1 MLVIPTIAQDALLG
15 TLVRTLADVSHEVVQ
30 VSGLWG
36 SSALYVCAYA
46 AKQSQL
52 PVLYLTSH
60 LEAADGA
67 REDLELF
74 LGRPCR
80 FFPAWETLPGEGAA
94 SGEINAE
101 RLSLCSDLQQANKRS
116 SGRVPDQRP
125 VIVAPIQALM
135 QPVPTQA
142 KLAGCTLTLGQTSS
156 RKKRPPSPEAL
167 IEWAID
173 HGFERL
179 DLVESP
185 GDVARRGD
193 IVDVYS
199 FGDSQPVRIEYFGD
213 ELESI
218 RSFDV
223 STQRSFET
231 LKSYTVRGVY
241 KPDPHEPQTQTSLLT
256 YLPKDTL
263 FVLDDPADIQEMG
276 QTLKERLGDA
286 GQLFPVTDLLA
297 DLSSR
302 PQLHLTRFQSGQSD
316 DKTNFAFH
324 VKSLTRFESDAAH
337 AVAEIC
343 RLSYDHC
350 VHIVCD
356 NDGERSRLQE
366 MIFDTLGAKSS
377 QIKLHIG
384 VMQKG
389 FHWSSTNTI
398 VVGHH
403 ELFHRHRQR
412 RRIRKDRHVAPL
424 ESWTDLNKGDFVVH
438 VVHGIAIYQGLSK
451 LKRNKEGCHEEFLT
465 LEFADNAIVHVPTS
479 QVDLVQKY
487 IGAAGRRPSLSKLG
501 GRRWQR
507 MKDQAENSVADMAES
522 LLQVQAARAD
532 SPGIAYPSD
541 TTWQREFEAAFIYE
555 ETEDQLSVAEE
566 IRGDLVRQRPM
577 DRLLCG
583 DVGYGK
589 TELAMRAAF
598 KVIEY
603 GKQVAVLVPT
613 TVLAEQH
620 FKTFKERFAD
630 YPFAIEC
637 LSRFRSGKEQ
647 KKIVEQIKRG
657 QVDLVVGTHRLV
669 SKDIFFKDLGLV
681 VIDEEQRFGVAHKE
695 RLKALRHTVDI
706 LTLTATPIPRTL
718 HMSMM
723 GLRDISSLQTPPVDR
738 RSITTEVRGFE
749 RQLIRDAILREMNR
763 DGQVYFIHNFVR
775 SIETMADTIASIV
788 PEARIV
794 FGHGQ
799 MKSGELEKVMH
810 KFVRREADVLVATT
824 IIESGID
831 IPTAN
836 TIFIN
841 RAERIGLADLH
852 QLRGRVGRSDHR
864 AYCYLLIPA
873 DRPPTVKAVK
883 RLKTIEEFS
892 ELGAGFRIAMR
903 DLEIRGAGNILGGEQ
918 SGHIAAVG
926 YDMYCRLLEKAVR
939 KKKNEPD
946 PTPQPLHID
955 LDIDAHIPPRYVQ
968 AERSRIEIYR
978 RVVGC
983 VTLVDLEQIEKDLLD
998 AFGPI
1003 PKPVSR
1009 LIQLAEARV
1018 LGRRF
1023 GIKSISLHRPDI
1035 VFTVEQ
1041 AAQAEPLFVDAPG
1054 TVRMADGQTIHL
1066 RPPPNYLEDQDTL
1079 LAILRR
1085 MLSRGVDRLGAKH
1098 EVA

>member
-1 MLVIPTIAQDALLG
+1 VLVIPTIAEDAQLG
-15 TLVRTLADVSHEVVQ
+15 TLARTLNAPSHKVAQ

-36 SSALYVCAYA
+36 SSALLVCALA
-46 AKQSQL
+46 ANQS
-52 PVLYLTSH
+52 PSPMVYVTAH
-60 LEAADGA
+60 LDAADGA

-74 LGRPCR
+74 LGRTCK
-80 FFPAWETLPGEGAA
+80 FFPAWETLPGEGPA

-101 RLSLCSDLQQANKRS
+101 RLALCSSLHQANKRLV
-116 SGRVPDQRP
+116 GRKNIRSPIV
-125 VIVAPIQALM
+125 VAPIQALM
-135 QPVPTQA
+135 QPVPTLA
-142 KLAGCTLTLGQTSS
+142 KLADSTLTLSS
-156 RKKRPPSPEAL
+156 KKKNEAPSPEAL
-167 IEWAID
+167 LEWAID

-179 DLVESP
+179 ELVESP

-193 IVDVYS
+193 IVDIFS
-199 FGDSQPVRIEYFGD
+199 PGDTHPVRIEYFGD

-218 RSFDV
+218 RKFDV
-223 STQRSFET
+223 CTQRSYEVM
-231 LKSYTVRGVY
+231 KSYAVCGVY
-241 KPDPHEPQTQTSLLT
+241 TPDPHEAESQTSLLT

-263 FVLDDPADIQEMG
+263 FVLDDPTDIQEMG
-276 QTLKERLGDA
+276 QTLKERLGEA
-286 GQLFPVTDLLA
+286 GQLFPVTDILA
-297 DLSSR
+297 DLSAR
-302 PQLHLTRFQSGQSD
+302 PQLHLTRFQSGQPD
-316 DKTNFAFH
+316 GKTNFSFH
-324 VKSLTRFESDAAH
+324 VKSLTRFESDAAQ
-337 AVAEIC
+337 AVAELC
-343 RLSYDHC
+343 RLSHDNCIH
-350 VHIVCD
+350 VVCD

-366 MIFDTLGAKSS
+366 MIFEILGTKAS
-377 QIKLHIG
+377 QINLHIG

-389 FHWSSTNTI
+389 FDWSATNTI

-412 RRIRKDRHVAPL
+412 RRIRKDRHVATL
-424 ESWTDLNKGDFVVH
+424 ESWTELSKGDHVVH
-438 VVHGIAIYQGLSK
+438 VVHGIAIYQGLTK
-451 LKRNKEGCHEEFLT
+451 LQRNKEGCHEEFLT
-465 LEFADNAIVHVPTS
+465 LEFADKAIVHVPTS

-487 IGAAGRRPSLSKLG
+487 IGVAGRRPTLSKLG
-501 GRRWQR
+501 GRRWQK
-507 MKDQAENSVADMAES
+507 MKDQAADSVADMAES
-522 LLQVQAARAD
+522 LLRVQAARAD
-532 SPGIAYPSD
+532 STGIAYPAD
-541 TTWQREFEAAFIYE
+541 TTWQREFEAAFPYE
-555 ETEDQLSVAEE
+555 ETEDQLSVAVE
-566 IRGDLVRQRPM
+566 IRDDLVRHRPM

-637 LSRFRSGKEQ
+637 LSRFRSGEQ
-647 KKIVEQIKRG
+647 QKQIVERIKRG

-669 SKDIFFKDLGLV
+669 SKDIAFKDLGLI

-695 RLKALRHTVDI
+695 RLKTLRHTVDI

-738 RSITTEVRGFE
+738 RAIATEVRAFE
-749 RQLIRDAILREMNR
+749 RTLIHDAIVREMNR
-763 DGQVYFIHNFVR
+763 DGQIYFVHNFVR
-775 SIETMADTIASIV
+775 SIATMAETIASIV
-788 PEARIV
+788 PEARVV

-799 MKSGELEKVMH
+799 MKTGELEEVMH

-841 RAERIGLADLH
+841 RADRIGLADLH
-852 QLRGRVGRSDHR
+852 QLRGRVGRSDHL
-864 AYCYLLIPA
+864 AYCYLLIPS

-926 YDMYCRLLEKAVR
+926 YDMYCRLLERAVR
-939 KKKNEPD
+939 KMKNEPD
-946 PTPQPLHID
+946 PMPPPLHID
-955 LDIDAHIPPRYVQ
+955 LEIDAHIPPRYAQ

-978 RVVGC
+978 RIVGC
-983 VTLVDLEQIEKDLLD
+983 TTLVDLEQIEKDLID

-1003 PKPVSR
+1003 PQPVSR
-1009 LIQLAEARV
+1009 LIQLAEVRV

-1035 VFTVEQ
+1035 VFRVEQ
-1041 AAQAEPLFVDAPG
+1041 AARAEPVFIDAPG
-1054 TVRMADGQTIHL
+1054 TVRMADGQTIHV

-1085 MLSRGVDRLGAKH
+1085 MLSRDVDRIGVQH
-1098 EVA
+1098 EIA